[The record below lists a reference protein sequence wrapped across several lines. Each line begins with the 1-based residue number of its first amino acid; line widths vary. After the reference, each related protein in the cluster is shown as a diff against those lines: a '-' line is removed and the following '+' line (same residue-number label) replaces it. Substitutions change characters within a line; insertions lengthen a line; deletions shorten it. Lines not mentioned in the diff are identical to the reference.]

1 MIREWLRLFVQ
12 NFRAVRADRREAEP
26 AQSEVDA
33 LRASNAARR
42 SDIDKRQAELD
53 AQCLEL
59 NKLRHKQLEQEL
71 ERVATTYAYRHRL
84 QVKDVQVEL
93 DYGGRL
99 FVLVTDKQGQQ
110 SRTSLGVLQSALPN

>member
-1 MIREWLRLFVQ
+1 MLLDWLRLFLQ
-12 NFRAVRADRREAEP
+12 NFRAVRAARREAES
-26 AQSEVDA
+26 AQNAIEV
-33 LRASNAARR
+33 LRASNASRR
-42 SDIDKRQAELD
+42 ADLDKRQAELD

-59 NKLRHKQLEQEL
+59 TNLRQKQLEQEL
-71 ERVATTYAYRHRL
+71 ERVAVTYAYKHRL

-110 SRTSLGVLQSALPN
+110 SRKSLGVLESARPN